1 MELWEKYEEELQERY
16 AERKE
21 SELEKASEYIDEQL
35 ISWGEEYG
43 ERIEHLQGL
52 HGAAKDNAVKK
63 AVKEEKARRMQ
74 EAEKEIDAE
83 CEELISK
90 EVEEYKAE
98 LEKN

>member
-1 MELWEKYEEELQERY
+1 MELWEKYEEELQKRY
-16 AERKE
+16 ADRKE
-21 SELEKASEYIDEQL
+21 SELEKISERIDEQL

-43 ERIEHLQGL
+43 ERLERLHGL

-63 AVKEEKARRMQ
+63 AVKEEKARRMH
-74 EAEKEIDAE
+74 EAEKEINAE

-98 LEKN
+98 SNK

>member
-43 ERIEHLQGL
+43 ERII
-52 HGAAKDNAVKK
+52 
-63 AVKEEKARRMQ
+63 R
-74 EAEKEIDAE
+74 
-83 CEELISK
+83 EELNNSLTICFGVAYS
-90 EVEEYKAE
+90 YPDSI
-98 LEKN
+98 